1 MKFKT
6 KSFKTKSRNERHGAA
21 IVEMAIC
28 FPLLV
33 LLTFGTIETA
43 GAIFL
48 KQTITSAAHEG
59 ALLGMRSDA
68 TETQVRERVELILTA
83 RNVGDCVITVTPSGA
98 DFDDLQSGDTF
109 TIDVAKDSQNSF
121 INLSAVSASVSSK
134 HP

>member
-6 KSFKTKSRNERHGAA
+6 QSCKTKSRNERHGAA

-33 LLTFGTIETA
+33 LLTFGTIESA
-43 GAIFL
+43 SAIFL

-59 ALLGMRSDA
+59 ALLGMRLDA
-68 TETQVRERVELILTA
+68 TETQVRERVEVILAA

-98 DFDDLQSGDTF
+98 DFDALQSGDTF

-121 INLSAVSASVSSK
+121 INLSAVSATVSTK

>member
-6 KSFKTKSRNERHGAA
+6 KSFKTKLRNERHGAA

-33 LLTFGTIETA
+33 LLTFGTIESA

-134 HP
+134 RP